1 MAEEKQLKEALYNKY
16 QCSTINLCKALEMTI
31 KDYKEYF
38 KSSIWNINDN
48 KRIQL
53 AQLKTLLEIKEI
65 LIDNIIEKATRWTP
79 K

>member
-16 QCSTINLCKALEMTI
+16 QCNTINLCKALGIRI

-38 KSSIWNINDN
+38 QSSVGLGLMGG
-48 KRIQL
+48 IQL

-65 LIDNIIEKATRWTP
+65 LIDNIIEKATRLRP